1 MTNFLP
7 EANDKLTLW
16 AVGSGYC
23 SKEERRRGAS
33 NLPVLSV
40 KKKYYLQSGNFDYL
54 GATSIVRICEVRLS
68 DEIKKGP
75 F

>member
-1 MTNFLP
+1 MQGCVSNYIAASFFHMTNFLP

-23 SKEERRRGAS
+23 SKEEEEEGAS

-54 GATSIVRICEVRLS
+54 G
-68 DEIKKGP
+68 P
-75 F
+75 PQ